1 VLAAIAL
8 APGHPNH
15 QIDSVKTDGQRLHT
29 TGPLALVDHIPTSAL
44 RADIELVQ
52 RLHGHEYVAAA
63 FDLGPCAT
71 VTLGNTKYLVQQ
83 RLFH

>member
-1 VLAAIAL
+1 M
-8 APGHPNH
+8 
-15 QIDSVKTDGQRLHT
+15 
-29 TGPLALVDHIPTSAL
+29 DHIPTSAL
-44 RADIELVQ
+44 RADIELVE
-52 RLHGHEYVAAA
+52 RLHGHEYIAAA